1 MLTDGDRAVL
11 CARVTAALERH
22 ETGHSA
28 HGLRIAFMAGSAVT
42 SLLLGKHP
50 GGASVTRVLVALV
63 ADAPLER
70 ERAAART
77 LLAIINYE
85 ADANARLAKLE
96 AP

>member
-28 HGLRIAFMAGSAVT
+28 HGLRIAFMAGSVSAWLIAGRATTSAHRAALEAVFNE
-42 SLLLGKHP
+42 SLI
-50 GGASVTRVLVALV
+50 
-63 ADAPLER
+63 ER

-77 LLAIINYE
+77 ILAIIRCE
-85 ADANARLAKLE
+85 PDANARLAKLE
-96 AP
+96 AL